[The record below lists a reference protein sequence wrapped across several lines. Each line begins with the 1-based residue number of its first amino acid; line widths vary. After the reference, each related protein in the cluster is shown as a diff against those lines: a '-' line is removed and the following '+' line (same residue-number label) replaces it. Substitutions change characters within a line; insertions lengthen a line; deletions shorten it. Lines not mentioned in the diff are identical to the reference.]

1 VIRSH
6 DAICQ
11 VGQGVRGSKRST
23 EAKSRARAKSKNK
36 GRGGKEAKVPD
47 QTRLKSEAP
56 WRFHVRN
63 RMTQK
68 AERRTE
74 KEKEKKEKKKERKKE
89 KREKKK
95 RKAKRRKEN
104 RNLGGEVSR
113 IGMVW

>member
-23 EAKSRARAKSKNK
+23 DAKSRARAKSKNK
-36 GRGGKEAKVPD
+36 RRGGKEAKVPD

-56 WRFHVRN
+56 WKFHVRN
-63 RMTQK
+63 RMTQE

-74 KEKEKKEKKKERKKE
+74 KEKEKEKKEKKK

-95 RKAKRRKEN
+95 RKAK
-104 RNLGGEVSR
+104 GERR
-113 IGMVW
+113 IGTRGERE

>member
-23 EAKSRARAKSKNK
+23 DAKSRARAKSKNK
-36 GRGGKEAKVPD
+36 RRGGKEAKVPD

-56 WRFHVRN
+56 WKFHVRN
-63 RMTQK
+63 RMTQE

-74 KEKEKKEKKKERKKE
+74 KEKEKEKKRKE
-89 KREKKK
+89 KREKGKEK
-95 RKAKRRKEN
+95 EKSKRRKE
-104 RNLGGEVSR
+104 R
-113 IGMVW
+113 IGTRGEM

>member
-23 EAKSRARAKSKNK
+23 DAKSRARAKSKNK
-36 GRGGKEAKVPD
+36 RRGGKEAKVPD

-56 WRFHVRN
+56 WKFHVRN
-63 RMTQK
+63 RMTQE

-74 KEKEKKEKKKERKKE
+74 KEKEKEKKEKKK

-95 RKAKRRKEN
+95 RKAK
-104 RNLGGEVSR
+104 GERR
-113 IGMVW
+113 IGTRGER